1 MTLADILPSL
11 RSSLPAHLEPG
22 AWPPAARWG
31 GRGELLVAGAGLA
44 ALAEAH
50 GTPLYVLDEAAV
62 RERCRAYAAA
72 FGAENVAYTGKALLT
87 AGVAGWVAAEGL
99 GLYAGSAG
107 EIRVALAGGVD
118 PSRIVLYGSAKTPE
132 DLAVA
137 RAAGVGAIVV
147 ESLSEI
153 TRLAA
158 TAPAGQRVLLRL
170 LAGPAEGEAFGLRV
184 GTGEAATAVARIAGQ
199 PGLRLAGLD
208 CSVGHEIERF
218 QRYETE
224 LRRIAEF
231 SAHIHRAHGAA
242 VGWVDLGGGH
252 TDHDFALEAFAGRM
266 RAMMTLESERRGVPA
281 PRLGVSPGRAVVG
294 RAGVTVYRILSVTAR
309 RDGRL
314 LVATDGGM
322 TDCPAAQCADR
333 HTAVLVGRA
342 SVAPPVPA
350 TVLGRHNDPGDFV
363 VPRLELPADVH
374 PGDLLAVAGTG
385 AYHHARASNFHL
397 VPHPALLAVSAGRAR
412 TLLRRES
419 IDDLLAREC

>member
-1 MTLADILPSL
+1 MTLADILPA
-11 RSSLPAHLEPG
+11 RHEPG
-22 AWPPAARWG
+22 AWPPAARRG
-31 GRGELLVAGAGLA
+31 ERGELLVGGAGLA
-44 ALAEAH
+44 AVAEAH

-72 FGAENVAYTGKALLT
+72 FGVPNVAYTGKALLT

-118 PSRIVLYGSAKTPE
+118 PGRIVLYGSAKTPE

-137 RAAGVGAIVV
+137 YAAGVGAIVV

-158 TAPAGQRVLLRL
+158 TAPPGQRVLLRL
-170 LAGPAEGEAFGLRV
+170 LTGPAESDAFGLQI
-184 GTGEAATAVARIAGQ
+184 GTGEAAAAVARIGGQ
-199 PGLRLAGLD
+199 SRLRLAGLD
-208 CSVGHEIERF
+208 CSVGHGIERF

-231 SAHIHRAHGAA
+231 SAHVHRAHGAA
-242 VGWVDLGGGH
+242 VEWVNLGGGH
-252 TDHDFALEAFAGRM
+252 AGHDFALEAFAGRM
-266 RAMMTLESERRGVPA
+266 RATVRLESQRHGVPA
-281 PRLGVSPGRAVVG
+281 PRLGVSPGRAVVA
-294 RAGVTVYRILSVTAR
+294 RAGVTVYRILNVRTR

-314 LVATDGGM
+314 LIATDGGM
-322 TDCPAAQCADR
+322 TDCPAAECADR

-342 SVAPPVPA
+342 SVAPPAPA
-350 TVLGRHNDPGDFV
+350 TVLGRHNDPGDVV
-363 VPRLELPADVH
+363 VPRLHLPADVH

-385 AYHHARASNFHL
+385 AYHYARSSNFHL
-397 VPHPALLAVSAGRAR
+397 VPRPPLLAVSSGHAR

-419 IDDLLAREC
+419 IDDLLRREC